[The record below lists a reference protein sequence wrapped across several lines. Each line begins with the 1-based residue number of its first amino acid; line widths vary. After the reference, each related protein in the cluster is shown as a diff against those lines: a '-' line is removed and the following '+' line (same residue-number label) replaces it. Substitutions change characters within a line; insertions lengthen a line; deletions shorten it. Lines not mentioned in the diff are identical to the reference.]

1 MNIHTNYFDSSVRMN
16 NLNYIDVS
24 KFNDSFDALI
34 KGCIDN
40 DIYDQYE
47 NYVPKQLIFN
57 DTQEGLLH
65 RIQAYY
71 FSLADLTLFL
81 DVHPNNKNAL
91 ELYNR
96 YVNDLNETK
105 EIYINNYGPLTL
117 DSINQNSW
125 QWVNTWP
132 WEGSVK

>member
-1 MNIHTNYFDSSVRMN
+1 MNRHTNYFDSSVRMN
-16 NLNYIDVS
+16 NFNYIDVS

-34 KGCIDN
+34 KGCIDS

-105 EIYINNYGPLTL
+105 ETYINNYGPLTL
-117 DSINQNSW
+117 DSINQNNW
-125 QWVNTWP
+125 QWVKSWP
-132 WEGSVK
+132 WEGSIK

>member
-1 MNIHTNYFDSSVRMN
+1 MNRHTNYFDSSVRMN

>member
-1 MNIHTNYFDSSVRMN
+1 MNRHTNYFDSSVRMN

-40 DIYDQYE
+40 DIYDQYA

-125 QWVNTWP
+125 QWVKTWP

>member
-1 MNIHTNYFDSSVRMN
+1 MNRYTNYFDSSVRMN

-65 RIQAYY
+65 CIQAYY

-125 QWVNTWP
+125 QWVKTWP

>member
-1 MNIHTNYFDSSVRMN
+1 MNRHTNYFDSSVRMN

-71 FSLADLTLFL
+71 FSLAYLTLFL

-125 QWVNTWP
+125 QWVKTWP

>member
-1 MNIHTNYFDSSVRMN
+1 MNRYTNYFDSSVRMN

-125 QWVNTWP
+125 QWVKTWP

>member
-1 MNIHTNYFDSSVRMN
+1 MNRHTNYFDSSVRMN
-16 NLNYIDVS
+16 NFNYIDVS

-34 KGCIDN
+34 KGCIDS

-105 EIYINNYGPLTL
+105 ETYINNYGPLTL
-117 DSINQNSW
+117 DSINQNNW
-125 QWVNTWP
+125 QWVKSWP
-132 WEGSVK
+132 WEGIIK

>member
-1 MNIHTNYFDSSVRMN
+1 MNRHTNYFDSSVRMN

-125 QWVNTWP
+125 QWVKTWP

>member
-1 MNIHTNYFDSSVRMN
+1 MNRHTNYFDSSVRMN

-65 RIQAYY
+65 RNQAYY
-71 FSLADLTLFL
+71 FSVADLTLF
-81 DVHPNNKNAL
+81 
-91 ELYNR
+91 
-96 YVNDLNETK
+96 
-105 EIYINNYGPLTL
+105 
-117 DSINQNSW
+117 
-125 QWVNTWP
+125 
-132 WEGSVK
+132 

>member
-1 MNIHTNYFDSSVRMN
+1 MLSYIS
-16 NLNYIDVS
+16 LNKENWKENSYIALNGLS
-24 KFNDSFDALI
+24 KI
-34 KGCIDN
+34 
-40 DIYDQYE
+40 
-47 NYVPKQLIFN
+47 
-57 DTQEGLLH
+57 GLDH
-65 RIQAYY
+65 
-71 FSLADLTLFL
+71 FL

-125 QWVNTWP
+125 QWVKTWP